1 MPEIVG
7 KETAYP
13 AMALAQEIR
22 SNAEKGVSDEQ
33 MKRMVKNTLSEYR
46 QTKKNSGDDAY
57 VEQSKKWISELGLSL
72 LNVDNNCPAWRREM
86 VWYMRDFPAE
96 SFAMDQMLDEMED
109 IFAINDPN
117 HVKYENRFFYICAR
131 IMDRTTY
138 KEGLKYQKGHD
149 PRPSLR
155 ECSPDDWKLWTDKLD
170 KSQGKLKEKSMC
182 IDGLDADKYQEYVSP
197 MLLKHDNDVDLD
209 STTFLIFQS
218 FGSLLNQIES
228 LERHWA
234 RERFFRVGECMRV
247 MFNSLRRSGEHDNLR
262 YLLRRAFIRIRYI
275 LFETFSNLFAV
286 NKQNMNSAEEVSKLM
301 GDMSLDFEDVDV
313 DTVVEGEQEEDGEE
327 TKDEN
332 KAIKDS
338 ENDAPKAPST
348 EPNPPPQAADGA
360 EEINPFAGLKKKRR
374 RRRRKVR
381 PRRIS
386 CSS

>member
-1 MPEIVG
+1 MDIRVG
-7 KETAYP
+7 FVATKRGQQLP
-13 AMALAQEIR
+13 
-22 SNAEKGVSDEQ
+22 GVE
-33 MKRMVKNTLSEYR
+33 E
-46 QTKKNSGDDAY
+46 
-57 VEQSKKWISELGLSL
+57 
-72 LNVDNNCPAWRREM
+72 EM

-138 KEGLKYQKGHD
+138 KEGLKYQKGHE

-182 IDGLDADKYQEYVSP
+182 IDGMDADKYQQYVSP
-197 MLLKHDNDVDLD
+197 MLLEHDNDVDLD

-247 MFNSLRRSGEHDNLR
+247 CS
-262 YLLRRAFIRIRYI
+262 IRYGAVANMTI
-275 LFETFSNLFAV
+275 CDIYYVGRLYASDTFYLKPSSNLFVV
-286 NKQNMNSAEEVSKLM
+286 NKQNMTSAEEVSKLM
-301 GDMSLDFEDVDV
+301 GDMNLDFEDADMN
-313 DTVVEGEQEEDGEE
+313 TAIEGEEKEDNEE

-332 KAIKDS
+332 KAIQDS

-348 EPNPPPQAADGA
+348 RQIPH
-360 EEINPFAGLKKKRR
+360 R
-374 RRRRKVR
+374 
-381 PRRIS
+381 
-386 CSS
+386 